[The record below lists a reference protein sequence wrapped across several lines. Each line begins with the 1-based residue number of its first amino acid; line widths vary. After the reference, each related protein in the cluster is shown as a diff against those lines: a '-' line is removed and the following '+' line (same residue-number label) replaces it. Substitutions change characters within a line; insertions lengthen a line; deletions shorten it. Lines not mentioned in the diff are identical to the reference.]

1 MLYFCCMQRKFFA
14 LILILVPG
22 SNVHAQKKW
31 NLLQCVDYA
40 RANNITIKQTD
51 LQSNIADLQLKQS
64 KMGQWPS
71 LSFSGGPT
79 FNNGRNQ
86 DPTSFSLITQS
97 YLSASMQLQSS
108 AEIFNWFSKR
118 NTILAN
124 EWELKATKANTDKLK
139 NDIALSVANSY
150 LQILLAMEQE
160 KIAGIQLQQ
169 SKAQYLNTR
178 KLVDAGNLPE
188 LNAAELEAQV
198 ARDSSNVISAK
209 GSVTQSML
217 SLKSLM
223 ALDAAAPFEIETPPV
238 DKIPVEKIADLQPE
252 SVYALAMANMPQQR
266 YNDFKLKAAQKTS
279 AAAKG
284 NLYPTFSVY
293 GNLGSGYNNR
303 AKEITGSTKINAPIG
318 LVTVNGTPY
327 SVFPLQPFTD
337 YSYGNQTFFSQLN
350 QNFRQSVGLSAS
362 IPIFNG
368 LSTRTN
374 YEKSKISI
382 KNQQLQKE
390 ADDQKLKQDIYQAY
404 NAAVVAL
411 EKYNAGKK
419 AIETA
424 ERSYYY
430 AQKRYEVGLTATFEL
445 ITNQNNLFTVKL
457 QNALN
462 QFDYVFKM
470 KVLEFYKGQGLK
482 F

>member
-1 MLYFCCMQRKFFA
+1 
-14 LILILVPG
+14 
-22 SNVHAQKKW
+22 
-31 NLLQCVDYA
+31 
-40 RANNITIKQTD
+40 
-51 LQSNIADLQLKQS
+51 
-64 KMGQWPS
+64 
-71 LSFSGGPT
+71 
-79 FNNGRNQ
+79 
-86 DPTSFSLITQS
+86 
-97 YLSASMQLQSS
+97 
-108 AEIFNWFSKR
+108 
-118 NTILAN
+118 
-124 EWELKATKANTDKLK
+124 
-139 NDIALSVANSY
+139 
-150 LQILLAMEQE
+150 MEQE
-160 KIAGIQLQQ
+160 KIAGVQLQQ
-169 SKAQYLNTR
+169 SKAQLSNTR

-198 ARDSSNVISAK
+198 ARDSSNVITAK
-209 GSVTQSML
+209 GSIAQSIL

-223 ALDAAAPFEIETPPV
+223 AIDAAAPFEIETPAV

-252 SVYALAMANMPQQR
+252 TVYALAIANMPQQR

-284 NLYPTFSVY
+284 SLYPTISVF
-293 GNLGSGYNNR
+293 GNLGTNYAVSFNTPNYDPFFTGKYTATGLR
-303 AKEITGSTKINAPIG
+303 AVDALGNFVYDVRSPEIVQVK
-318 LVTVNGTPY
+318 NGTLNSNP
-327 SVFPLQPFTD
+327 
-337 YSYGNQTFFSQLN
+337 FFSQLN
-350 QNFRQSVGLSAS
+350 QNFRQSVGLNIN

-368 LSTRTN
+368 LNARTN
-374 YEKSKISI
+374 FEKSKINI

-419 AIETA
+419 GMETA

-462 QFDYVFKM
+462 QYDYVFKM